1 MTIFIGVTLGFNQST
16 YIASEEDG
24 SVDVCVSLVGE
35 IERDIAAEVLILQSL
50 ASGKHNYSYPLYV
63 YSN

>member
-1 MTIFIGVTLGFNQST
+1 MTIFVGATLGFNQST

-35 IERDIAAEVLILQSL
+35 IERDVAAEILILQSL
-50 ASGKHNYSYPLYV
+50 ASGIVILYV
-63 YSN
+63 FT

>member
-1 MTIFIGVTLGFNQST
+1 MTIFVGATLGFNQST

-35 IERDIAAEVLILQSL
+35 IERDVAAEVLILQSL
-50 ASGKHNYSYPLYV
+50 ASGKHNSYPLCV
-63 YSN
+63 YLN

>member
-1 MTIFIGVTLGFNQST
+1 MTIFLGVTLGFNQST

-35 IERDIAAEVLILQSL
+35 IERDVAAKVLILQSL
-50 ASGKHNYSYPLYV
+50 ASGIVILYV
-63 YSN
+63 LT